1 MAAPANPQNP
11 SYDAIIE
18 AAREL
23 FLEHGFPAVS
33 MDAIARQASVVR
45 ATVYNNFA
53 DKESILAAIVMRYH
67 EGYAAIPG
75 RLRGLLTDDHTSFE
89 IIETTVGE
97 AFRWRLANARIRP
110 LIDLAKALP
119 TATAWNE
126 ASDYSDAVMRGWLLE
141 VHRRDAARGLL
152 RDGISVKFA
161 TATLWGMVD
170 GALIA
175 SDVHAP
181 RAAIRKAVRQ
191 VSLLYWYAL
200 YRGEPDRPARGGRR
214 RAVSQPEPAQLTV

>member
-1 MAAPANPQNP
+1 MSTRANPQNP
-11 SYDAIIE
+11 SYDAIIDS
-18 AAREL
+18 AREL

-33 MDAIARQASVVR
+33 MEAIARRASVVR

-53 DKESILAAIVMRYH
+53 DKESILGAIVMRYH

-75 RLRGLLTDDHTSFE
+75 RLRGLLTGEHTSFE
-89 IIETTVGE
+89 IIETTIGE

-126 ASDYSDAVMRGWLLE
+126 ASEFSDTAMRAWLLE
-141 VHRRDAARGLL
+141 VHRRDATRGLL
-152 RDGISVKFA
+152 RDGISVRFA

-181 RAAIRKAVRQ
+181 RSAIRKATRQ
-191 VSLLYWYAL
+191 VSLLYWYAI
-200 YRGEPDRPARGGRR
+200 YRGEPEILTRARR
-214 RAVSQPEPAQLTV
+214 RAALHADPVAAAD